1 MQIAF
6 KVSAKGMYGQ
16 VNPRNEALL
25 CGLCFD
31 DVSGDGSDFI
41 DEMSI
46 APENVPKHIGHGE
59 SDVLPSGP
67 GQSVECILHPNL
79 SGFFAAGNTKSTFA

>member
-1 MQIAF
+1 MVERQPAYSRGEVNMQIAF

-16 VNPRNEALL
+16 VNPGNEALL
-25 CGLCFD
+25 FGLSLD
-31 DVSGDGSDFI
+31 DIRGDGSDFI

-59 SDVLPSGP
+59 SDVLPTG
-67 GQSVECILHPNL
+67 LR
-79 SGFFAAGNTKSTFA
+79 